1 MKKILLSLTLLTT
14 LFSLTACSKN
24 NSSSTSSST
33 SSSEASSSQTEEKK
47 LYNYREKGTKT
58 STSIVV
64 TFIVNLPS
72 DKDGVFCRY
81 YLEKGEK
88 MNKFGLAI
96 SGYYYSYWYYDRY
109 GTNMFDFDQEVNDN
123 MTLYAYTS
131 FRDSRPEIDSI
142 EESGQFNLNWING
155 KYSSFELVSSSSL
168 KTKANLNDEIEFK
181 LKYYYYVD
189 QEAIVKVNNQ
199 EIKHDEN
206 GIYKFIV
213 TGDTTISASDVNLDL
228 PEEKPMYTLFIN
240 DTEYKMS
247 LQEGAYG
254 GSEYVCKGIELNKG
268 DTFYIQSLSG
278 TKYYSCENEGYETSF
293 TAPRDGIYDFYFKL
307 DSLKTWVTIP
317 DPVYSYKLN
326 GNSSNISDTT
336 FNLDLNEND
345 NLKFYMDGEVL
356 IYEYN
361 VNETGTYKITII
373 GSTVT
378 ITKKNVNDLTYTV
391 NNLPNWASNDGCLM
405 FIWAWNEAQTGM
417 WIKAEFIDSTTLTFD
432 YDGSLGDLTGM
443 LVARCTKVTT
453 EPDWSITSGD
463 GAGRIYNKSANITIK
478 KGTTIYTVSSL
489 GGYPEN

>member
-1 MKKILLSLTLLTT
+1 MKKIILSLTLLTT

-24 NSSSTSSST
+24 NSSPTSSSST
-33 SSSEASSSQTEEKK
+33 SSSETSSSQTEEKK

-131 FRDSRPEIDSI
+131 FRDARPEIDSI
-142 EESGQFNLNWING
+142 EESGQFNLTWING

-228 PEEKPMYTLFIN
+228 PEEKPMYALFVN
-240 DTEYKMS
+240 NKEYKMS
-247 LQEGAYG
+247 LQEGAYE
-254 GSEYVCKGIELNKG
+254 GSEYVCKGIELKKN

-278 TKYYSCENEGYETSF
+278 IKYYSCENEGYETSF

-307 DSLKTWVTIP
+307 NSLKTWVTIP
-317 DPVYSYKLN
+317 DPVYSYTLN
-326 GNSSNISDTT
+326 GTSFNVSDTT
-336 FNLDLNEND
+336 FNLNLNEND
-345 NLKFYMDGEVL
+345 NLKFYMDGEDL

-373 GSTVT
+373 GSTVN

-405 FIWAWNEAQTGM
+405 FIWAWNETKFGM
-417 WIKAEFIDSTTLTFD
+417 WIKAEFIDSTTITFD
-432 YDGSLGDLTGM
+432 YDGSIGTLTGM
-443 LVARCTKVTT
+443 KILRCIKGTTKPSWT
-453 EPDWSITSGD
+453 ETKDVP
-463 GAGRIYNKSANITIK
+463 GRIYNSSDDITITE
-478 KGTTIYTVSSL
+478 GNLIYSSSL
-489 GGYPEN
+489 H